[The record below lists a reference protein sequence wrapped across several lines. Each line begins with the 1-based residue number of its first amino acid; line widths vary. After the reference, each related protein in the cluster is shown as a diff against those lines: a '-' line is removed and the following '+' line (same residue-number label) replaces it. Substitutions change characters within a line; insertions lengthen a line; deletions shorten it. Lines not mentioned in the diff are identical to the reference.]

1 MEAREIATEIEIGA
15 PVAHVWAVLVD
26 TPRYPQWNPF
36 IVELRG
42 ELKPAQVIRFKFRI
56 PPAPRLPGRATV
68 LQVAPAAELRWA
80 GRLLRPWLFRAEHYH
95 LLAPLDGGRTHFV
108 HGEIFSG
115 VLAVLSWPLLRI
127 LAQPVYRRF
136 NKALRQRVEQLHPAP
151 P

>member
-15 PVAHVWAVLVD
+15 PPARVWAVLVD

-36 IVELRG
+36 IVALRG
-42 ELKPAQVIRFKFRI
+42 VLAAGQAIRFRFRI

-68 LQVAPAAELRWA
+68 LLAAPEAELRWA
-80 GRLLRPWLFRAEHYH
+80 GRLLWPWLFRAEHYH
-95 LLAPLDGGRTHFV
+95 RLAPLDGGRTRLA

-115 VLAVLSWPLLRI
+115 LLAVLAWPLLRV

-136 NKALRQRVEQLHPAP
+136 NLALRERVEETGTS
-151 P
+151 